1 MNALT
6 VPYLCGIRKVFFL
19 CIQLVQN
26 LWKTTLVCTML
37 LIPHIVVPQ
46 MLLLQPSSGLGVS
59 ETNSLGGGGRGG
71 GGAAAAAAVVVVV
84 LVVVVV
90 VAAAAVAVVAAAAV
104 AVVAAAA
111 IAVVAAVA
119 VVVVV
124 VVVVNK

>member
-84 LVVVVV
+84 LVVVV
-90 VAAAAVAVVAAAAV
+90 AAAAVAVVAAAAV

-124 VVVVNK
+124 VLVVNK

>member
-84 LVVVVV
+84 VVVVGVLV
-90 VAAAAVAVVAAAAV
+90 VVVAAAAV

-111 IAVVAAVA
+111 IAVVAAAA